1 MDCLNVGE
9 GSSSTIEE
17 SKERVVFDLN
27 IEANDMDR
35 GSEGDE
41 SGDFDS
47 SGLVK
52 RRKVGK
58 RKKRGRQRCKR
69 EEMRGEEREKAL
81 GNVQDSEVQEDEGVL
96 EIDFLGLQ
104 LGRVGHLGS
113 KKNDKK
119 RKKSGDL
126 KPTLMWEIWEEEH
139 DKWIDMNLTEDV
151 DLDHQNELVSETADA
166 PSDLIMPLLRY
177 QKEWLAW
184 ALKQEESTTRGGILA
199 DEMGMGKT
207 IQAIALVLSKR
218 EISQKICEPKVVLRA
233 PGSSMDLPKIKGTLV
248 ICPVV
253 AVLQWVNEIGRF
265 TVKGSTKVL
274 VYHGANRGKSIGQFS
289 EYDFVITTYSIVEAE
304 YRKNVMPPKQKCVFC
319 RKLFY
324 PHKMSIHLRYFCGP
338 DAIKTDKQSKQKKK
352 EPKLEL
358 KISDSVE
365 DNGGE
370 CEGEKRKKDQPKP
383 RKNYKPKK
391 HMGFGPS
398 IENSAVDEQS
408 TSTRKSIL
416 HSVKWDRIIL
426 DEVSSHQ
433 IF

>member
-1 MDCLNVGE
+1 
-9 GSSSTIEE
+9 
-17 SKERVVFDLN
+17 
-27 IEANDMDR
+27 
-35 GSEGDE
+35 
-41 SGDFDS
+41 
-47 SGLVK
+47 
-52 RRKVGK
+52 
-58 RKKRGRQRCKR
+58 
-69 EEMRGEEREKAL
+69 
-81 GNVQDSEVQEDEGVL
+81 
-96 EIDFLGLQ
+96 
-104 LGRVGHLGS
+104 
-113 KKNDKK
+113 
-119 RKKSGDL
+119 
-126 KPTLMWEIWEEEH
+126 MWEIWEEEH

-274 VYHGANRGKSIGQFS
+274 VYHGANRGKSIGKFS

-304 YRKNVMPPKQKCVFC
+304 YRKNVMPPKQK
-319 RKLFY
+319 Y
-324 PHKMSIHLRYFCGP
+324 
-338 DAIKTDKQSKQKKK
+338 KQSKQKKK

-370 CEGEKRKKDQPKP
+370 CEGEKGRKISQSLGRITSQKT
-383 RKNYKPKK
+383 Y
-391 HMGFGPS
+391 GFGPS

-426 DEVSSHQ
+426 DEAHFIKDRRSNTAKAVLALESEYKWALSGTPLQNRVGELYSLIRFLRIIPYSYYLCKDCDCRTLDYSSSTECPNCEHKSVRHFCWWNKYVATPIQ
-433 IF
+433 AMGNIGEGQRAMILLKHKI

>member
-69 EEMRGEEREKAL
+69 EEMRGEEKEKEL

-218 EISQKICEPKVVLRA
+218 EISQKICEPK
-233 PGSSMDLPKIKGTLV
+233 
-248 ICPVV
+248 
-253 AVLQWVNEIGRF
+253 EIGRA
-265 TVKGSTKVL
+265 S
-274 VYHGANRGKSIGQFS
+274 
-289 EYDFVITTYSIVEAE
+289 
-304 YRKNVMPPKQKCVFC
+304 C
-319 RKLFY
+319 RE
-324 PHKMSIHLRYFCGP
+324 R
-338 DAIKTDKQSKQKKK
+338 
-352 EPKLEL
+352 
-358 KISDSVE
+358 V
-365 DNGGE
+365 
-370 CEGEKRKKDQPKP
+370 
-383 RKNYKPKK
+383 
-391 HMGFGPS
+391 
-398 IENSAVDEQS
+398 
-408 TSTRKSIL
+408 
-416 HSVKWDRIIL
+416 
-426 DEVSSHQ
+426 
-433 IF
+433 